1 MLQVSII
8 YCLSVNH
15 AGGKSGKKTI
25 GKKNLPLHIKKP
37 SDRSMYRSI
46 TSEHMSRGKAV
57 STGSQ
62 LSLPVPEPVP
72 DSVAQSRPFQ
82 TRLLIVE
89 LLRSVHVCSGL
100 TDREVLGSI
109 PHVVHSLPVVLQ
121 EQEALSPTCSSV
133 TGAWW
138 DRL

>member
-1 MLQVSII
+1 MLEEK
-8 YCLSVNH
+8 
-15 AGGKSGKKTI
+15 AAKKQSA
-25 GKKNLPLHIKKP
+25 KKNLPLHIKKP

-46 TSEHMSRGKAV
+46 ASDHMSRGKAG
-57 STGSQ
+57 STGGQ
-62 LSLPVPEPVP
+62 RSLPVPEPVP

-121 EQEALSPTCSSV
+121 QQEALSPTCSSV